1 MFARL
6 VRNWKSSS
14 DGMLRTALKRGAW
27 TSLEV
32 WIGAAIPNLTKTE
45 KWDRGKHKRETPKC

>member
-27 TSLEV
+27 TSLV